1 MSSSPLRVGVLSA
14 AHGHAVGYLRHIGAG
29 ADVTVLF
36 SDPDAPR
43 DQAGRGRQLADAT
56 GATWVENPTD
66 LLARSDAVVV
76 CSQNTRH
83 HDDVMAALAQG
94 CHVLCEKPMAT
105 TPADA
110 VEMWRAA
117 DAAGLVL
124 GIAHPVR
131 QSPAYRHL
139 KARVEAG
146 ALGTLLSVLGTNNG
160 MLPRDAEWLT
170 QPEWSGGGALA
181 DHLVHCTDLI
191 DGLLGRPAVRVRA
204 VTNRILEQEPSTEVE
219 TGGIVTTEYD
229 HGVIASVDC
238 SWSQPRTA
246 PTWGGLTL
254 DVIGTTGRLRI
265 APFNLH
271 VAGHADSGPQWWTYG
286 SDMDADMIENFVD
299 SVRGR
304 AAIHA
309 DAVAGV
315 RSVEIMAAA
324 LESARS
330 AGRPQDV
337 HSLAP
342 TLT

>member
-1 MSSSPLRVGVLSA
+1 MSGSCLRVGVLSA
-14 AHGHAVGYLRHIGAG
+14 AHGHAAGYLRHIGAQ
-29 ADVTVLF
+29 ADVDVLF

-43 DQAGRGRQLADAT
+43 DQVGRGRQLAEAT
-56 GATWVENPTD
+56 GAQWVEDPTE
-66 LLARSDAVVV
+66 LLASSDAVVV
-76 CSQNTRH
+76 CSENTRH

-105 TPADA
+105 TAADA
-110 VEMWRAA
+110 VDMWRAA
-117 DAAGLVL
+117 GAAGLVL
-124 GIAHPVR
+124 GTAHPVR

-160 MLPRDAEWLT
+160 MLPRDADWLV
-170 QPEWSGGGALA
+170 QPEWSGGGAVA

-204 VTNRILEQEPSTEVE
+204 VTNRILEQQPPTEVE

-229 HGVIASVDC
+229 EGVIASVDC

-254 DVIGTTGRLRI
+254 DVIGTEGRLRI

-271 VAGHADSGPQWWTYG
+271 VAGHAASGPQWWTYG
-286 SDMDADMIENFVD
+286 SDMDADMIENFINAAW
-299 SVRGR
+299 GR
-304 AAIHA
+304 TAIHS
-309 DAVAGV
+309 DAEAGV
-315 RSVEIMAAA
+315 RSVEIMTAA

-330 AGRPQDV
+330 GGRPQDV
-337 HSLAP
+337 HSVTRTQA
-342 TLT
+342 

>member
-1 MSSSPLRVGVLSA
+1 
-14 AHGHAVGYLRHIGAG
+14 
-29 ADVTVLF
+29 
-36 SDPDAPR
+36 
-43 DQAGRGRQLADAT
+43 
-56 GATWVENPTD
+56 
-66 LLARSDAVVV
+66 
-76 CSQNTRH
+76 
-83 HDDVMAALAQG
+83 
-94 CHVLCEKPMAT
+94 
-105 TPADA
+105 
-110 VEMWRAA
+110 
-117 DAAGLVL
+117 
-124 GIAHPVR
+124 
-131 QSPAYRHL
+131 
-139 KARVEAG
+139 
-146 ALGTLLSVLGTNNG
+146 
-160 MLPRDAEWLT
+160 
-170 QPEWSGGGALA
+170 
-181 DHLVHCTDLI
+181 
-191 DGLLGRPAVRVRA
+191 
-204 VTNRILEQEPSTEVE
+204 LEQEPPTEVE

-286 SDMDADMIENFVD
+286 SDMDADMIGNFVD
-299 SVRGR
+299 AVRGR
-304 AAIHA
+304 TSIHA